1 MNIEEIVIRCAA
13 EAYNVDAASITLDT
27 NIREELSNQSMK
39 MIIFMSGI
47 EDELN
52 VTIEIREAAELSTIR
67 DFVNKV
73 KALL

>member
-13 EAYNVDAASITLDT
+13 EAYDVDAASITPDT

-52 VTIEIREAAELSTIR
+52 VTIEIREAAELNTIR
-67 DFVNKV
+67 DFVNKA